1 VLFKRELLKED
12 GYSLYVCKIWLLPQR
27 EEYRLRVFENEVLGI
42 FGCKRKVTGG
52 WRKL

>member
-1 VLFKRELLKED
+1 M
-12 GYSLYVCKIWLLPQR
+12 

-52 WRKL
+52 WRKLEDKRFYASPTVVRVFK